1 MILEQNFYIKKQK
14 KMSKEKKPQKIILE
28 ILVLLDGQ
36 SEHMCSA
43 ILNEV
48 KEKLENLCILNTKV
62 LSSQSLS

>member
-1 MILEQNFYIKKQK
+1 
-14 KMSKEKKPQKIILE
+14 MSKEKKPQKIILE